1 MENKILDNKKINK
14 IIKRLAYQILEGNLK
29 SDEIILIGIFKNG
42 YEIAKKI
49 KIELNEICDVNV
61 ELLFVKI
68 DKKSP
73 LEKVVFEKDIEY
85 FKNKSIVLVDDVLN
99 TGKTLIYCVK
109 NLLEVELNNFKTVV
123 LIDRNHKKYPVKVD
137 YKGISLSTSMNDHV
151 ELVIKNNNNYAVIN
165 WKY

>member
-1 MENKILDNKKINK
+1 MENKILDNNKINK

-73 LEKVVFEKDIEY
+73 LEKVVFEKDNGMY
-85 FKNKSIVLVDDVLN
+85 
-99 TGKTLIYCVK
+99 
-109 NLLEVELNNFKTVV
+109 
-123 LIDRNHKKYPVKVD
+123 
-137 YKGISLSTSMNDHV
+137 
-151 ELVIKNNNNYAVIN
+151 
-165 WKY
+165 